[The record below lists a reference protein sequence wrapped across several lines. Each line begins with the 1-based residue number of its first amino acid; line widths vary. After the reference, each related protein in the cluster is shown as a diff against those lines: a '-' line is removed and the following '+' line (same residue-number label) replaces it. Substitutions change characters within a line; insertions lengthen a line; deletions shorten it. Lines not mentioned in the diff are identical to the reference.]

1 MLFYTLFIVSIYNFN
16 FFKKIKLLYLFVV
29 IGLNFS
35 LLFKLRM
42 GLDYMS
48 FFTLLGN
55 PIIALAIDEQATP
68 IIETIKSIF

>member
-1 MLFYTLFIVSIYNFN
+1 
-16 FFKKIKLLYLFVV
+16 V
-29 IGLNFS
+29 IGLSFS

-55 PIIALAIDEQATP
+55 PIIALAIDEQVTP